1 MKKITLLAIASIVA
15 VGLASSANAQ
25 SKYNLTLSGASPKG
39 LWSLLGAGIDGALAA
54 AHPGS
59 TVTYQTSGGGLANVM
74 QVSTGKANLGIIHNI
89 ELKVAKAGAAPFKAP
104 VTNLRVIAYMYNW
117 APMQLVMSKE
127 FATKH
132 DIKSVADL
140 KAKKAPVRFA
150 VNQRGNMVQE
160 VNKQILGAYG
170 ITYEDIES
178 WGGQIVYAAS
188 KEMTSLMSD
197 RRIDMLGNGVFAPH
211 KSILAAAK
219 SQDVVMLPLTKAAIE
234 KVAEATGAE
243 PYLVKASSY
252 DWLSSDVPTI
262 ALGAVLVASDAMS
275 EEDAYNLTK
284 ALIDNIAKVQGVHR
298 SMKALSLE
306 LMASKQVI
314 PHHPGAVRAYKEAG
328 LM

>member
-1 MKKITLLAIASIVA
+1 MKKIPLLAIASIVA
-15 VGLASSANAQ
+15 VGLAGPATAQ

-39 LWSLLGAGIDGALAA
+39 LWSLLGAGIDSALAT

-74 QVSTGKANLGIIHNI
+74 LVSTGKANLGIVHNI

-117 APMQLVMSKE
+117 APMQLVMSKA
-127 FATKH
+127 FASKH
-132 DIKSVADL
+132 GIESVADL

-160 VNKQILGAYG
+160 VNKQILAAYG
-170 ITYEDIES
+170 ITYEDIGS
-178 WGGQIVYAAS
+178 WGGQVVYAAS

-219 SQDVVMLPLTKAAIE
+219 SQDVVMLPLTEVAIE
-234 KVAEATGAE
+234 KVAAATGAE
-243 PYLVKASSY
+243 PYLVKAGSY
-252 DWLSSDVPTI
+252 DWLSADVPTI

-306 LMASKQVI
+306 LMASEQVI
-314 PHHPGAVRAYKEAG
+314 PHHPGAARAYKEAG